1 MLSLAALSLGF
12 AAPGNFAHVG
22 QQRGCVSMNAVKVTG
37 NFEVTDSIRDYADQK
52 LAKPLDTFGSLLN
65 EDLQLNLKVE
75 SRALHDTEHK
85 GKEAHIAEVTAFCI
99 DKHVIN
105 AKTDGEDMYA
115 SIDELTD
122 TLTRSLR
129 KYKEKR
135 IDLKEGRK
143 RSRKGELEGEIME
156 DDEE

>member
-1 MLSLAALSLGF
+1 MMSLFAALSLGF
-12 AAPGNFAHVG
+12 SAPGRFAQVG
-22 QQRGCVSMNAVKVTG
+22 QQRGCLSMNAVKVTS
-37 NFEVTDSIRDYADQK
+37 NFEVTDSIKDYANQK
-52 LAKPLDTFGSLLN
+52 LSKPIDTFGALLN
-65 EDLQLNLKVE
+65 EDLQLHLKVE

-85 GKEAHIAEVTAFCI
+85 GKESHIAEVTAFCV

-105 AKTDGEDMYA
+105 AKADGEDMYA

-143 RSRKGELEGEIME
+143 RARKGDMEGEIMQ
-156 DDEE
+156 DEE